1 MKRKAQTGFT
11 LLELLVGMALIG
23 IVLTALLNFF
33 TQGSRLSTQ
42 SGNRAELQQEI
53 LNVQQ
58 LIAGRL
64 KEAWYVYPSG
74 QTLQLGSTPT
84 STAPLRRNPVPN
96 SGGSNRYG
104 TANWL
109 TGTDPVLAVILP
121 PRDSTGTCPASTA
134 TAAVKAAGVDY
145 CYRLFIYYPVK
156 RSVWVDGTTSGGVP
170 SASNP
175 GDDSANAEV
184 WVLVEYRKTLYGFGP
199 TDTVPTTLDGGDAN
213 LLADY
218 VAPTV
223 ATTGFTT
230 TTPIDNTYTM
240 FSLLPTGTS
249 ATVPVTGVT
258 LNLATT
264 RKTTGTTLRLPNA
277 TDEYGITVYP
287 TNLGK
292 IAAN

>member
-1 MKRKAQTGFT
+1 MKRNAQAGFT
-11 LLELLVGMALIG
+11 LLELLVAMAIMG
-23 IVLTALLNFF
+23 VVLMALLNYFS
-33 TQGSRLSTQ
+33 QGTRISTQ
-42 SGNRAELQQEI
+42 SSSRAELQQEI

-64 KEAWYVYPSG
+64 KEAWYVYPSS

-84 STAPLRRNPVPN
+84 STAALRRNPVAGTAR
-96 SGGSNRYG
+96 SG

-109 TGTDPVLAVILP
+109 TGTDPVLAVILL
-121 PRDSTGTCPASTA
+121 PRDITGTCPDTTA
-134 TAAVKAAGVDY
+134 TTAQKEAGKDY
-145 CYRLFIYYPVK
+145 CYRFFAYYPVK
-156 RSVWVDGTTSGGVP
+156 RSVWVTGTTDSGVP

-175 GDDSANAEV
+175 GDDSANGDV
-184 WVLVEYRKTLYGFGP
+184 WVLAEYRKTLYGFKAGDTIP
-199 TDTVPTTLDGGDAN
+199 TSTLDGGDAN
-213 LLADY
+213 ILADY

-223 ATTGFTT
+223 ATPGFTT

-264 RKTTGTTLRLPNA
+264 RKIGGITLRLPNA
-277 TDEYGITVYP
+277 TDEYSITVYP